1 MPSERNAWH
10 VVQKRKGEKNMGNNN
25 LKIGMEV
32 ACSYPTL
39 QIEFVK
45 GKNEKQAIH
54 TIVNGMDFSTS
65 IIASKDGWHAFFGQ
79 FLNQKANAE
88 ASMAS
93 AKVEQAHTH
102 ARTQENTCDNVA
114 QIQNWLDQKATYAKK
129 TAYPFNLA
137 LVQILDMAFEDYS
150 IDVSRVVMNDKLIV
164 KNGKACPVATLQQF
178 TKLWLAENKQYEK
191 YKMSID
197 CIIRKWERIA

>member
-1 MPSERNAWH
+1 
-10 VVQKRKGEKNMGNNN
+10 MGNNN
-25 LKIGMEV
+25 LKSGMEV
-32 ACSYPTL
+32 ACNYPTL
-39 QIEFVK
+39 KIEFVK

-65 IIASKDGWHAFFGQ
+65 IISSREGWHAFFGQ

-102 ARTQENTCDNVA
+102 ARCQQNTCDEVA

-129 TAYPFNLA
+129 TAYSFG
-137 LVQILDMAFEDYS
+137 QIGYAQMMKMVFDDYAVKYNEYC
-150 IDVSRVVMNDKLIV
+150 IQLKNDNILI
-164 KNGKACPVATLQQF
+164 KHGKVIPMETLRQF
-178 TKLWLAENKQYEK
+178 SKLWLAENQMFDK
-191 YKMSID
+191 YKNNID
-197 CIIRKWERIA
+197 YAIRKWWLVA